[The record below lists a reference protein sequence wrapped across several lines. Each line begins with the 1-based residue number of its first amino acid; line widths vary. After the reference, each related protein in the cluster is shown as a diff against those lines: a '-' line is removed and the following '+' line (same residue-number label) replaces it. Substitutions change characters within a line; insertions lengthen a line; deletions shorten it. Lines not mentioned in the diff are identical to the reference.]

1 MRKKLSLLLACSF
14 IIVSLS
20 ACGKKNDVD
29 DLPTVND
36 KTEQVTTES
45 NGNNPG
51 NNATT
56 SDATRGD
63 ATVKTAH
70 NIVGYYE
77 GSNTYVNE
85 LAGFKLVVDEVNWN
99 FLSAEEVAKSM
110 GLEEKDIKDLW
121 EGKKSLYDQKDSNM
135 AVCAI
140 AANKKN
146 GSNIIVDY
154 YYVSTDINKET
165 TSQYYLS
172 VAAKRHENAEF
183 KTVKFVDK
191 DFDALII
198 PPEEGSTVTQ
208 VMYATKVNDLIVI
221 ISFSLNEGD
230 KIENIESMFKP
241 LQN

>member
-1 MRKKLSLLLACSF
+1 
-14 IIVSLS
+14 
-20 ACGKKNDVD
+20 
-29 DLPTVND
+29 
-36 KTEQVTTES
+36 
-45 NGNNPG
+45 
-51 NNATT
+51 
-56 SDATRGD
+56 
-63 ATVKTAH
+63 
-70 NIVGYYE
+70 
-77 GSNTYVNE
+77 
-85 LAGFKLVVDEVNWN
+85 
-99 FLSAEEVAKSM
+99 
-110 GLEEKDIKDLW
+110 
-121 EGKKSLYDQKDSNM
+121 M

>member
-1 MRKKLSLLLACSF
+1 M
-14 IIVSLS
+14 
-20 ACGKKNDVD
+20 
-29 DLPTVND
+29 
-36 KTEQVTTES
+36 
-45 NGNNPG
+45 
-51 NNATT
+51 
-56 SDATRGD
+56 
-63 ATVKTAH
+63 
-70 NIVGYYE
+70 
-77 GSNTYVNE
+77 
-85 LAGFKLVVDEVNWN
+85 VVDEVNWN

-121 EGKKSLYDQKDSNM
+121 EGKKSPYDQKDSNM